1 MQFDFGSKTTWSLVI
16 TALCG
21 GLAFLGVNIT
31 DDQRSALVSAAL
43 DFAQAA
49 TVVGPIVAAI
59 YHQIAKKKAQTA
71 LVAAGVSHA
80 DAKAAT
86 KS

>member
-1 MQFDFGSKTTWSLVI
+1 MQFDMGSKTTWSLVV

-21 GLAFLGVNIT
+21 TLAFLGVNIT

-43 DFAQAA
+43 DVAQAA

-59 YHQIAKKKAQTA
+59 YHQLAKKKAQA
-71 LVAAGVSHA
+71 VMVNAGVTPEA
-80 DAKAAT
+80 AKAAT